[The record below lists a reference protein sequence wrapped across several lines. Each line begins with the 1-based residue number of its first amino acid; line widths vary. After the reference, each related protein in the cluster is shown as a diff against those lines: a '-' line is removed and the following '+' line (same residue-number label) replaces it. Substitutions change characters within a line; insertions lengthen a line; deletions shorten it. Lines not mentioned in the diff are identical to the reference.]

1 MSNNTSAPLTWRAEK
16 ISVNKLKVWIKNPR
30 KITKEAFERLKGR
43 IAKRSFHD
51 VIKVDTDYTILSG
64 NQRRKALMELGITE
78 VIVLIPSRPLT
89 KEEREKIALESNTN
103 DGDWDFDLLKDFN
116 LDDLLDIGFGADE
129 LNSAWA
135 DHLDVEDDEF
145 NEDEEI
151 KEITTPITK
160 LGDLIELGTHRLLC
174 GDSTNPEVLR
184 KLLGDE
190 KVSTIY
196 SDPIYNLHGGVSYD
210 KGVGGKAN
218 YGGEVNDSRTDEE
231 YRTLIKRSMETAL
244 SVAKDDVHVFY
255 WCDQSYIWLMQMLYR
270 ELGIENKRVCIW
282 VKNGHNPTPGVA
294 FNKCYEPC
302 VYGVRGKPYV
312 SKAFQ
317 AFNELMNDDIGNGN
331 ALISDTLDH
340 IDVWAVKRLPGN
352 EYEHATSKPPKLHEK
367 AVRRCTKP
375 GDIILDSFGG
385 SGSTLIAAE
394 QLKRRAFL
402 VELEPTF
409 CDLIIR
415 RFEKLTGIK
424 AKVIA
429 DEKGSSTN

>member
-1 MSNNTSAPLTWRAEK
+1 MSNNTLAPLTWRAEK

-30 KITKEAFERLKGR
+30 KITKEALEKLKQR
-43 IAKRSFHD
+43 IISRGFHD

-64 NQRRKALMELGITE
+64 NQRKKALIELGITE
-78 VIVLIPSRPLT
+78 VIALIPDRPLT
-89 KEEREKIALESNTN
+89 EEERNKVALESNTN

-116 LDDLLDIGFGADE
+116 LDDLLDIGFDADE

-145 NEDEEI
+145 NEGEEI

-174 GDSTNPEVLR
+174 GDSTDPEVLR
-184 KLLGDE
+184 KLLGNE
-190 KVSTIY
+190 KVSAIY
-196 SDPIYNLHGGVSYD
+196 NDPIYNLHGGVSYD

-255 WCDQSYIWLMQMLYR
+255 WCDQSYLWLMQTLYR

-302 VYGVRGKPYV
+302 VYGVRGKPYI

-317 AFNELMNDDIGNGN
+317 SFNELMNDDIGNGN

-367 AVRRCTKP
+367 AIRRCTKP

-429 DEKGSSTN
+429 DEKGSDTR

>member
-1 MSNNTSAPLTWRAEK
+1 MSNNTLAPLTWRAEK
-16 ISVNKLKVWIKNPR
+16 ISVNKLKVWVKNPR
-30 KITKEAFERLKGR
+30 KITKEALEKLKQR
-43 IAKRSFHD
+43 IISRGFHD

-64 NQRRKALMELGITE
+64 NQRKKALIELGITE
-78 VIVLIPSRPLT
+78 VIALIPDRPLT
-89 KEEREKIALESNTN
+89 EEERNNVALESNTN

-116 LDDLLDIGFGADE
+116 LDDLLDIGFDADE

-174 GDSTNPEVLR
+174 GDSTNLEVLR

-190 KVSTIY
+190 KVSAIY
-196 SDPIYNLHGGVSYD
+196 SDPIYNLHGGVSYE

-244 SVAKDDVHVFY
+244 SVAKDDVHIFY
-255 WCDQSYIWLMQMLYR
+255 WCDQSYIWLMQTLYR

-302 VYGVRGKPYV
+302 VYGVRGKPYI

-367 AVRRCTKP
+367 AIRRCTKP

-385 SGSTLIAAE
+385 SGSTLIATE

>member
-1 MSNNTSAPLTWRAEK
+1 MSNNTLAPLTWRAEK
-16 ISVNKLKVWIKNPR
+16 ISVNTLKVWVKNPR
-30 KITKEAFERLKGR
+30 KITKEALEKLKQR
-43 IAKRSFHD
+43 IISRGFHD

-64 NQRRKALMELGITE
+64 NQRKKALIELGITE
-78 VIVLIPSRPLT
+78 VIALIPDRPLT
-89 KEEREKIALESNTN
+89 EEERNKVALESNTN

-116 LDDLLDIGFGADE
+116 LDELLDIGFDADE

-145 NEDEEI
+145 NEGEEI

-184 KLLGDE
+184 KLLGNE
-190 KVSTIY
+190 KVSAIY
-196 SDPIYNLHGGVSYD
+196 SDPIYNLHGGVSYE

-255 WCDQSYIWLMQMLYR
+255 WCDQSYIWLIQTLYR

-367 AVRRCTKP
+367 AIRRCTKP

>member
-1 MSNNTSAPLTWRAEK
+1 MSNNTLAPLTWRAEK

-30 KITKEAFERLKGR
+30 KITKEALEKLKQR
-43 IAKRSFHD
+43 IISRGFHD

-64 NQRRKALMELGITE
+64 NQRKKALIELGITE
-78 VIVLIPSRPLT
+78 VIALIPDRPLT
-89 KEEREKIALESNTN
+89 EEERNKVALESNTN
-103 DGDWDFDLLKDFN
+103 DGDWDFELLKDFN
-116 LDDLLDIGFGADE
+116 LDELLDIGFDADE

-145 NEDEEI
+145 NEVEEI

-160 LGDLIELGTHRLLC
+160 LGNLIELGTHRLLC
-174 GDSTNPEVLR
+174 GDSTDPEVLR

-190 KVSTIY
+190 EVSAIY
-196 SDPIYNLHGGVSYD
+196 SDPIYNLHGGISYE
-210 KGVGGKAN
+210 KGLGGKAN

-255 WCDQSYIWLMQMLYR
+255 WCDQSYIWLMQTLYR

-367 AVRRCTKP
+367 AIRRCTKP

-402 VELEPTF
+402 VELEPIF

-429 DEKGSSTN
+429 DEKGSDTR

>member
-1 MSNNTSAPLTWRAEK
+1 
-16 ISVNKLKVWIKNPR
+16 
-30 KITKEAFERLKGR
+30 
-43 IAKRSFHD
+43 
-51 VIKVDTDYTILSG
+51 
-64 NQRRKALMELGITE
+64 MELGITE

-429 DEKGSSTN
+429 DEKGSDTR